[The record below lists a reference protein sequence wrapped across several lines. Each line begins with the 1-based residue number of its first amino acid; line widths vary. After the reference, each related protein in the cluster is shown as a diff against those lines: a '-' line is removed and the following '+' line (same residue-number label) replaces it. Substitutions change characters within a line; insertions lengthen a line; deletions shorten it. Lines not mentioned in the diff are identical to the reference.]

1 MLPSTSDGSAR
12 AHVFSASQISTYLEC
27 KRKWAWQYI
36 AKEPRTQHASAALGV
51 RVHKQLELWL
61 KEGRP
66 LQYALEDGRPDDSAS
81 IAKEALEHLPPP
93 MLPGLDVEGY
103 FNFTSPRSGLAYR
116 GFIDWRHPHWPG
128 DIPTI
133 GDHKTTSGLQ
143 WAKSATDLDTD
154 VQATLYAV
162 DTMAHYRAPRV
173 RLQWTYLQ
181 TRGARRSLPVVTELS
196 SPHVAEMFA
205 AVEEVAAEMSTTLHR
220 VTDKLQI
227 LELPPSPQ
235 ACESFGGCPF
245 QGQCNLSPRERLKA
259 VLAHGLTCDST
270 LKSRLQ
276 EKRKS
281 SGSGIA
287 AIERSAPL
295 LQSAGESETPQDRK
309 RSKIPE
315 FLQNGGDSSS
325 TDLPQRCI
333 ESESSFNRVSAQSV
347 AKLSTPSSRT
357 STIAT
362 QQGLLEGCSVQVA
375 MSESETSK
383 RQSVSSIQPSV
394 ISGDKA
400 VMSQGLVPVNPLLA
414 RLKARAAA
422 TSDAPTAGMV
432 VQTAFGPGVI
442 EPGNEPTAEQEAA
455 RQAAL
460 SAATALRQ
468 ETPSN
473 ADPLVTLGVLLPALS
488 SAAMAA
494 TVSPGQINPPEFQPA
509 PTVVQRAETP
519 IQTTIAQP
527 ARRGPGRPKK
537 ATPAPLEGQPMQD
550 PANSLARLVHAA
562 PTPSTVAEGL
572 VDGPSPV
579 ESTPRGR
586 IPVLY
591 IDCFPL
597 NGDVLLADNLAK
609 TANDRIKAEKGVAD
623 YRYLEYGAGP
633 GALAATAEEIL
644 DGMVSIPRICIDT
657 HSPEGCALLSRFKVR
672 AVEIVQSTR

>member
-103 FNFTSPRSGLAYR
+103 FNFTSPRSGVSYR

-133 GDHKTTSGLQ
+133 GDNKTTSGLQ

-259 VLAHGLTCDST
+259 V
-270 LKSRLQ
+270 
-276 EKRKS
+276 
-281 SGSGIA
+281 
-287 AIERSAPL
+287 
-295 LQSAGESETPQDRK
+295 
-309 RSKIPE
+309 
-315 FLQNGGDSSS
+315 
-325 TDLPQRCI
+325 
-333 ESESSFNRVSAQSV
+333 
-347 AKLSTPSSRT
+347 
-357 STIAT
+357 
-362 QQGLLEGCSVQVA
+362 
-375 MSESETSK
+375 
-383 RQSVSSIQPSV
+383 
-394 ISGDKA
+394 
-400 VMSQGLVPVNPLLA
+400 MSQGLAPVNPLLA

-422 TSDAPTAGMV
+422 TSDVPTAGTV

-473 ADPLVTLGVLLPALS
+473 ADPLVTLGALLLAPA
-488 SAAMAA
+488 SAVMAA
-494 TVSPGQINPPEFQPA
+494 TVSPGQINPPEFQQA

-527 ARRGPGRPKK
+527 AKRGPGRPKK
-537 ATPAPLEGQPMQD
+537 VTAPTDFTPAPTQTTG
-550 PANSLARLVHAA
+550 
-562 PTPSTVAEGL
+562 AEGSKPSDTATGSVIKSP